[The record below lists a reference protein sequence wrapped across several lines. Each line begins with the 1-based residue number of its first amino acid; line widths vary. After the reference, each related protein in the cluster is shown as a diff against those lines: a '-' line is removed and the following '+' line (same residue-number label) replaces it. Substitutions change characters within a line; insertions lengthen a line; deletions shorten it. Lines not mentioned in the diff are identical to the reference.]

1 MPGLKDPQ
9 NDTVEVRALGPAPA
23 AASKRRIWVHPEV
36 TSHSLAVLTV
46 DRLYLAPLGS
56 DPRPETIAAI
66 TAGGDMDDLLG
77 PLATSI
83 DLIGVQRVKLDLL
96 SNSLVIDHVGRY
108 STSRAAVSFATS
120 EAADACFTKTWR
132 RLGEGMRLNDYQRDK
147 VALARA
153 PLMLLV
159 MSLLIT
165 AALALVISVFED
177 FGSARTAAEDG
188 AVAVGPLG
196 ERVDS
201 IPKTPLEGL
210 IGWMDWRVICA
221 IGGTIAAASQVW
233 LYRRLTTPPVS
244 LELARTDG

>member
-1 MPGLKDPQ
+1 MPGVKSPQ

-23 AASKRRIWVHPEV
+23 PASKRRVWLHPEIA
-36 TSHSLAVLTV
+36 SHSLAVLTP

-56 DPRPETIAAI
+56 APRPETIAAI
-66 TAGGDMDDLLG
+66 MAGGDMEDLLG

-96 SNSLVIDHVGRY
+96 DNSLIIDHVGRY
-108 STSRAAVSFATS
+108 STSRAAVTFATA

-132 RLGEGMRLNDYQRDK
+132 RLGEGMKLNDYQRDK
-147 VALARA
+147 ATLARA
-153 PLMLLV
+153 PLMLLI
-159 MSLLIT
+159 MSLLLT

-177 FGSARTAAEDG
+177 FGTAREAAENG
-188 AVAVGPLG
+188 AIATGPLG
-196 ERVDS
+196 ERVDA
-201 IPKTPLEGL
+201 IPKTPLEEL
-210 IGWMDWRVICA
+210 IGWIDWRVVCA

-244 LELARTDG
+244 LELVRSGA

>member
-1 MPGLKDPQ
+1 MPALKSPQ
-9 NDTVEVRALGPAPA
+9 NDTVEVRALGTPPPGS
-23 AASKRRIWVHPEV
+23 SKRRIWAYPEV
-36 TSHSLAVLTV
+36 ISHSLVVLTP

-96 SNSLVIDHVGRY
+96 SNSLLIDCVGRY
-108 STSRAAVSFATS
+108 STSRATVTFATA

-132 RLGEGMRLNDYQRDK
+132 RLGEGMKLSDYQRDK
-147 VALARA
+147 ATLARA
-153 PLMLLV
+153 PLMLLIV
-159 MSLLIT
+159 TLAIT
-165 AALALVISVFED
+165 AALALLISVFED
-177 FGSARTAAEDG
+177 FGAARQAAEGG

-196 ERVDS
+196 EQVDS
-201 IPKTPLEGL
+201 IPETPLEGL

-221 IGGTIAAASQVW
+221 LGGSVAAASQVW

-244 LELARTDG
+244 LELVRADG